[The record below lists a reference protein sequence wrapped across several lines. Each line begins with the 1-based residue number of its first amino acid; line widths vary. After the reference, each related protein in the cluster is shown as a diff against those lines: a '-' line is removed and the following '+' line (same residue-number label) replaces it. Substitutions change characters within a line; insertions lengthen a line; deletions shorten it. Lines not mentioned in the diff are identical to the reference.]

1 MMKAVQTGIPTRQ
14 KGLTLIELLVVVA
27 VISILA
33 SVAIP
38 LYTEQVQKSRR
49 ADGRVALTTIAAA
62 QERFF
67 TLNGRYTANLGSLSI
82 DTDLQSGDSEAG
94 FYNLAVNAT
103 TTSFIVT
110 ATPDSTT
117 AQAGDDCTLM
127 RLNSVGVKDGTGSGC
142 WPN

>member
-1 MMKAVQTGIPTRQ
+1 MIKAVQTGIATRQ
-14 KGLTLIELLVVVA
+14 KGLTLIELMVVVA

-82 DTDLQSGDSEAG
+82 DTDLQGGDSESG
-94 FYNLAVNAT
+94 FYNLAVTAA
-103 TTSFIVT
+103 TTSFTVR
-110 ATPDSTT
+110 ATPDSSTP
-117 AQAGDDCTLM
+117 QNGDDCTQMTLD
-127 RLNSVGVKDGTGSGC
+127 SFGVRGGTGSGC